1 LVERGGEYP
10 VASKTLDTRSWTLRK
25 GKTMCFCKWEEEIQK
40 LDFIKGEEE
49 MVLPYYLLAS
59 QRLQNT

>member
-1 LVERGGEYP
+1 M
-10 VASKTLDTRSWTLRK
+10 ASKTLDTRCLTLRK
-25 GKTMCFCKWEEEIQK
+25 GKTMCLCKWEEEIQK